1 MSSKGLTDLV
11 EEMQDENIFKM
22 ILLNPELVNLV
33 ISETD
38 RANN

>member
-33 ISETD
+33 ISEAD